1 MNRIL
6 YDFKILPPTLI
17 LAPLSCYSKKR
28 LFEELGECAGS
39 VLEIPSLTII
49 NALNERESLGSTYA
63 GRRTALPQANLNCD
77 RECAIFALLN
87 KPVLFNNI
95 DSQEVIVDIAY
106 SFYFGRDCDYDKS
119 LMMRGRLSAVLQD
132 QMIINSLRL
141 SRHSRP
147 KIARI
152 LSKIDLILQNQFT
165 EGAKT
170 S

>member
-6 YDFKILPPTLI
+6 YDFNVLPPTLI

-39 VLEIPSLTII
+39 ILEIPSLTII

-63 GRRTALPQANLNCD
+63 DNRTALPHANLNCD
-77 RECAIFALLN
+77 RECAILALLN

-95 DSQEVIVDIAY
+95 DSEELTVDIAY
-106 SFYFGRDCDYDKS
+106 SFYFGRNSDYDKS
-119 LMMRGRLSAVLQD
+119 LKMLSSLSAVLQD

-152 LSKIDLILQNQFT
+152 LAKIDLILQNQFT
-165 EGAKT
+165 EGTKT